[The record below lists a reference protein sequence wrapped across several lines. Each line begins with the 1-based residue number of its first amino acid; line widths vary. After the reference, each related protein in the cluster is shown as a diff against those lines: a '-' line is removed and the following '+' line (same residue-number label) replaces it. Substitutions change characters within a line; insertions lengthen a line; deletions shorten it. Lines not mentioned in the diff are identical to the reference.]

1 MKASGWER
9 MYQLLISNGPMSSDR
24 LLRDQDV
31 AQAERAG
38 QDEDADQGEAED
50 DLVGDD
56 LRRRAEPAEER
67 VAVGRGPGAEDDAVD
82 ADRR

>member
-1 MKASGWER
+1 
-9 MYQLLISNGPMSSDR
+9 MYQLLISSGPISSVS
-24 LLRDQDV
+24 LLRGHDV

-38 QDEDADQGEAED
+38 QDEDADQREAED

-56 LRRRAEPAEER
+56 LRRRAQTAEQR